1 MTSVFYKRSLRA
13 VMKVPND
20 VRSKPSNNI
29 NCKIFKTTGWRAM
42 VAVFA
47 TCFFFV
53 VVVFF
58 FFLFVFLFFF
68 LLPVYVVLSD
78 SIC

>member
-13 VMKVPND
+13 VMQVPND

-29 NCKIFKTTGWRAM
+29 NCKIFKTTGWRPM

-47 TCFFFV
+47 TCFFF
-53 VVVFF
+53 FF
-58 FFLFVFLFFF
+58 FFFF